1 MTGNKPSSCP
11 YFSNDA
17 DCLMIND
24 GIYIPLPQHIK
35 MFCQRSSFTK
45 CHHYIHG
52 RKPGDPLRYDEES
65 KEDFKN

>member
-1 MTGNKPSSCP
+1 
-11 YFSNDA
+11 
-17 DCLMIND
+17 MIING

-35 MFCQRSSFTK
+35 TFCQRSSFTK

-65 KEDFKN
+65 KTDGKN